1 MGFPGGRVVKNLP
14 ANVGDM
20 DSIPGLRRSLAV
32 VNDKRLQY
40 SSLENSLDRGT
51 WRATVPGVPNNQT
64 WLSMCVCMHTHTHTH
79 TNLCV
84 LERDNDYGKN
94 KGGIRDF
101 GSCGGRIPIL
111 NPMFKECF
119 NGKVTFEQEFVR
131 AVAIWRGVL
140 GERRVVRETPEMG
153 VWLQES
159 VQEGRKLESGSHLGS
174 NVIGLCW

>member
-64 WLSMCVCMHTHTHTH
+64 
-79 TNLCV
+79 
-84 LERDNDYGKN
+84 
-94 KGGIRDF
+94 
-101 GSCGGRIPIL
+101 
-111 NPMFKECF
+111 
-119 NGKVTFEQEFVR
+119 
-131 AVAIWRGVL
+131 
-140 GERRVVRETPEMG
+140 
-153 VWLQES
+153 
-159 VQEGRKLESGSHLGS
+159 
-174 NVIGLCW
+174 